1 MTQTYL
7 STASTVEPTNKL
19 WKNVPA
25 ALSLDRLKICAGTKV
40 LFRQNY
46 CLVVSVPINALI
58 VSIHAFWFSEL
69 LVCNNSL
76 FTANPL

>member
-25 ALSLDRLKICAGTKV
+25 ALSLDRL
-40 LFRQNY
+40 
-46 CLVVSVPINALI
+46 
-58 VSIHAFWFSEL
+58 
-69 LVCNNSL
+69 
-76 FTANPL
+76 